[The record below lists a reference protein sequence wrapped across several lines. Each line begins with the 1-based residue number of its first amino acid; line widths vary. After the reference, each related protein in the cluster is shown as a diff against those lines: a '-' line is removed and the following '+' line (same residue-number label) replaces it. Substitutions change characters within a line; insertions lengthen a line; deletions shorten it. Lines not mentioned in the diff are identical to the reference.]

1 MRIET
6 NDNFYK
12 NTDGLIYNNGYEEC
26 EPGHS
31 FGPAVRK
38 SYMIHYI
45 TSGKGIFKCE
55 GKEYHL
61 EKRRCLFY
69 KTRPGSILLR

>member
-38 SYMIHYI
+38 S
-45 TSGKGIFKCE
+45 
-55 GKEYHL
+55 
-61 EKRRCLFY
+61 
-69 KTRPGSILLR
+69 

>member
-45 TSGKGIFKCE
+45 TSGKGILNVRVKSIILK
-55 GKEYHL
+55 KEMPFL
-61 EKRRCLFY
+61 
-69 KTRPGSILLR
+69 

>member
-55 GKEYHL
+55 GK
-61 EKRRCLFY
+61 
-69 KTRPGSILLR
+69 